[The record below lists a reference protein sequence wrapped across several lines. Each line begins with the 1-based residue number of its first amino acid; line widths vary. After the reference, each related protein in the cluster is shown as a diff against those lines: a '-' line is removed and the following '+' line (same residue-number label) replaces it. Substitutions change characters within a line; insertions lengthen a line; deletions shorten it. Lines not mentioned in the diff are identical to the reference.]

1 MTETENRHPVCFRK
15 WGGCKLPASSCE
27 FACAAYEEAKAAQIF
42 RTDNADVEVSLKSN
56 YAIFSPGDGSGF
68 VIVAY
73 KEKEGKVY
81 YRYPA
86 DGGGSYTPDWIE
98 TRSDQIVAHGTN
110 YNLLKSNMNAAMAL
124 EKLLRPAWQASIELE
139 IRLRRDMQEAVWA
152 RAKGGLE
159 S

>member
-1 MTETENRHPVCFRK
+1 MTETENHHPVCFYK
-15 WGGCKLPASSCE
+15 HGCQRLVGVCE
-27 FACAAYEEAKAAQIF
+27 FSCAIYEEDKSRQF
-42 RTDNADVEVSLKSN
+42 GWGVDNAAINFEPS
-56 YAIFSPGDGSGF
+56 YAIFSSGDGSGF
-68 VIVAY
+68 VIVEY

-81 YRYPA
+81 YRLHETNL
-86 DGGGSYTPDWIE
+86 DDWVE

-152 RAKGGLE
+152 RAKGGL
-159 S
+159 